1 MQQQVAHDCQS
12 LRVFSHVSLSLMAL
26 TSALCVCAG
35 LLLLLLRVLVPGDIE
50 TCQRIPV
57 DTDVN
62 ADVDVDAMSM

>member
-1 MQQQVAHDCQS
+1 
-12 LRVFSHVSLSLMAL
+12 MAL

-57 DTDVN
+57 DTDVD
-62 ADVDVDAMSM
+62 ADVDVDAMPM

>member
-1 MQQQVAHDCQS
+1 MSVLTRFS
-12 LRVFSHVSLSLMAL
+12 LIDGIDKRP
-26 TSALCVCAG
+26 VCAG
-35 LLLLLLRVLVPGDIE
+35 LLLWLLCVLVSGDIE